1 MLLIRNLLTFV
12 FVSLTCLLYAQ
23 TNAVKS
29 ESTKDTKP
37 EGKGWFVEIS
47 GGYGLPFLTTN
58 RKSPLVEIGDKDL
71 YQRGQREISSK
82 VIFGTN
88 GNGWMGNVTVG
99 HMFNKV
105 LGIDATISA
114 ARHPSVLDARIDVPG
129 YFASQYTGSDAL
141 YLAPHLIMRWRGQKK
156 FGVTG
161 RMGVLLPFYGKTASS
176 IIIRDKQG
184 RLVESLFGLPLIP
197 IPGNIVDL
205 TLKAKTLTKYNPTVG
220 LSASISFDY
229 LVAKNWTIFG
239 QARVGA
245 YTVSLKETNFQ
256 EASMVTLL
264 LGQEVDQIGGL
275 KTSFANVDEAPEF
288 LKKIIYRKELT
299 PESNTGRYGG
309 QVDFNKPNDE
319 IGQRFNASSIYLNI
333 GVAYQFNRKGK

>member
-1 MLLIRNLLTFV
+1 MLPIRNILTFI
-12 FVSLTCLLYAQ
+12 FVSSTYLTFAQ
-23 TNAVKS
+23 SNA
-29 ESTKDTKP
+29 TKTVEKKDVKP
-37 EGKGWFVEIS
+37 EGKGWFIEVS

-88 GNGWMGNVTVG
+88 GNGWTGNITVG

-105 LGIDATISA
+105 LGVDATITA
-114 ARHPSVLDARIDVPG
+114 ARHPSVLNARIDIPG
-129 YFASQYTGSDAL
+129 YFASQYTGTDAL
-141 YLAPHLIMRWRGQKK
+141 YLAPHLVMRWRGQKK
-156 FGVTG
+156 FGVTARTG
-161 RMGVLLPFYGKTASS
+161 ILLPFYGNTVSR
-176 IIIRDKQG
+176 INIRDKQG

-205 TLKAKTLTKYNPTVG
+205 TLNARTVTKYNPTVG
-220 LSASISFDY
+220 LSASISMDY
-229 LVAKNWTIFG
+229 LVAKNWTIFA

-245 YTVSLKETNFQ
+245 YTVSLKETNFD

-264 LGQEVDQIGGL
+264 QGQEVNQIGGL
-275 KTSFANVDEAPEF
+275 KTTFASVDEAPEF
-288 LKKIIYRKELT
+288 LKRIIYRKELT

-309 QVDFNKPNDE
+309 KVDFNKPNDE

-333 GVAYQFNRKGK
+333 GVAYQFNRKNK